1 MTTVFSRVFL
11 KRWCRVALLIFIC
24 YNAIWLPVLIKE
36 VDYTSIPFLKSS
48 AVDFTLCAFTSFIN
62 CLGLYIF
69 RSRITITNCTN
80 KTIGIVIAGIVLF
93 NLAIIFPLACLKWW
107 AYNCIFYSCPWDLGK
122 NFLDTYV
129 MSSVTSIIIVSYML
143 IGVTSSLRQKEK
155 FLAEAKIQ
163 SIKNQI
169 NPHFLFNNLNAGI
182 SLIDYAPD
190 KAVDFFTSMSRV
202 FRTVLDRSMEST
214 QPLKDELKDLEQ
226 YLNLLRIRF
235 GEAIRI
241 DVLLNDTERGMFI
254 LTGSLQLIF
263 ENIVKHN
270 RFSAENPISV
280 SVVTKGDSLL
290 IVNDYRPL
298 SDTSGSHGIGQSTI
312 INRYE
317 DFGQQN
323 ITFHQEG
330 DKYISQLP
338 LFSAK

>member
-1 MTTVFSRVFL
+1 MTAIQKIFL
-11 KRWCRVALLIFIC
+11 KRWCLLTLLIFVC
-24 YNAIWLPVLIKE
+24 YNAIWLPVLAE
-36 VDYTSIPFLKSS
+36 GVDYTLMQNLKGMTL
-48 AVDFTLCAFTSFIN
+48 DFMICIVISFMN
-62 CLGLYIF
+62 CLILSVLGAKASLPDW
-69 RSRITITNCTN
+69 TN
-80 KTIGIVIAGIVLF
+80 KMIAVVIAGILIF
-93 NLAIIFPLACLKWW
+93 NLAMCFPLAIVKWW
-107 AYNCIFYSCPWDLGK
+107 IYDRLFHDCPWNLGE
-122 NFLDTYV
+122 NYLDTYI
-129 MSSVTSIIIVSYML
+129 MASVTSLITVSYML
-143 IGVTSSLRQKEK
+143 IWVTSALRLKDK
-155 FLAEAKIQ
+155 FLAEAKIK

-169 NPHFLFNNLNAGI
+169 NPHFLFNNLNTGI

-214 QPLKDELKDLEQ
+214 QPLKDELDDLEQ

-241 DVLLNDTERGMFI
+241 DVWLNDTEREMLI

-270 RFSAENPISV
+270 RFSEENPISV

-298 SDTSGSHGIGQSTI
+298 SDTSGSHGIGQSAI
-312 INRYE
+312 IHRYE
-317 DFGQQN
+317 DFGKQN
-323 ITFHQEG
+323 ITFHQDG